1 MKKSLLIL
9 ITFLL
14 TSPLFAGITDSLSVG
29 FAGGYG
35 HYNTFRG
42 EFYFKSDI
50 RFFNRKSELKAGLGT
65 NSYQLNFDN
74 VSGLNASSIGVFGDL
89 VIYPFNK
96 VLFTGIRWELVNFNW
111 LTDESISKIEDERTY
126 SPTSLYT
133 GTSMFFQ
140 IGCQFKL
147 SEKVGIKLY
156 AQPGFQYFSI
166 SNGSSSIGTT
176 STTDSPEDLIIE
188 EHYEFIYNVNL
199 SFEFRIK

>member
-1 MKKSLLIL
+1 MKKTLLIL

-14 TSPLFAGITDSLSVG
+14 TSPLYAGITDSLSVG
-29 FAGGYG
+29 FAGGYSN
-35 HYNTFRG
+35 YSTFRG

-50 RFFNRKSELKAGLGT
+50 KLFNRKSELKVGLGS

-74 VSGLNASSIGVFGDL
+74 VIDLNASSIGIFGDL

-111 LTDESISKIEDERTY
+111 LSDKSINKIENERTY

-147 SEKVGIKLY
+147 SNKVGIKLY

-166 SNGSSSIGTT
+166 SNGSSRIGSTT
-176 STTDSPEDLIIE
+176 TTDSTEDLIVE
-188 EHYEFIYNVNL
+188 DHYEFIYNVNL